1 MKVNFLES
9 FNDIRDKNMLTLKEA
24 KENGQ
29 KVVGFYCTYGPQ
41 ELAIAAGAIPVGL
54 CGTREEPIAAAE
66 ADLPR
71 NLCPLIKSSYGF
83 GKTDKCPYFH
93 FSDIV
98 IGETTCDGKK
108 KMFELMRKFKKVHV
122 MNLPQH
128 QHQPASLE
136 MMYEEMVRLKKVLE
150 AELDT
155 EITDEA
161 IGAAINV
168 VNRERKALKALFDLN
183 QNKPALFSG
192 SDLLKVSFQISFH
205 SDREERISLL
215 NTLIN
220 ETKEKAKEG
229 YCVGDSSTPRI
240 LLTGTPVGLGCE
252 KVINL
257 VEESGGLVVTMENC
271 GSYKTLDLS
280 VAEDSSQDKLM
291 LLAQRYLKIPCSV
304 MTPNTDRLTLL
315 EKMIDDFKIDGVIDL
330 TWQACHTYNIESYF
344 VADLVKSKANLPFL
358 HLETDYSN
366 SDLETLR
373 LRINAF
379 LEMM

>member
-108 KMFELMRKFKKVHV
+108 KMFELMRQFKKVHV
-122 MNLPQH
+122 MNLPQD

-136 MMYEEMVRLKKVLE
+136 MMYEEMARLKKVLE

-183 QNKPALFSG
+183 QNKPALISG

-215 NTLIN
+215 DTLIN

-271 GSYKTLDLS
+271 GGYKTLDLA

-291 LLAQRYLKIPCSV
+291 LLAQRYVKIPCSV

-315 EKMIDDFKIDGVIDL
+315 EKMIDDFKVDGVIDL